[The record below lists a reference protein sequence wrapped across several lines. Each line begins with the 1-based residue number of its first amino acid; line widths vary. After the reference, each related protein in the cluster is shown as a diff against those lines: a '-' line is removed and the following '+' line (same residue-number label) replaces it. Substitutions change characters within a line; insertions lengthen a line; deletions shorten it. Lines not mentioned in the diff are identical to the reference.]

1 MADYLLAASID
12 QTFTDT
18 QGQPLVAGTVSF
30 FIDTQRT
37 TPKAVFKQTGAPGA
51 YTYVRQD
58 VNGVVTLD
66 AGGKIEDA
74 LYYYPY
80 DADGNL
86 ELYYV
91 IVKDSVGQQIETREG
106 WPFAHTHSGPGP
118 APGEPDTTKL
128 TKNII
133 TNGQFSFNSVNPAE
147 QAATFNSATYV
158 AAGWSLDSDAP
169 EYPAIS
175 FDNIQS
181 ENLAGSPALAIRIT
195 STKVDST
202 QKKHNLMQNLGA
214 VNIYEGKTLTF
225 SMNAKN
231 MAASGTVQ
239 TIVNLVRHY
248 DSSDADDTIQ
258 IGEFD
263 VTTTRSNYTKQ
274 ITLPA
279 ITKSIGD
286 NSYLDLEVVVGL
298 GVTSDVEYTN
308 LLILEGAVSSPVYPE
323 IPVFIDR
330 AEGFA
335 FITEDPKSSY
345 PSGGETTINAAN
357 YLPYDTFVVGDNNN
371 IEYVNHTGE
380 ILLASKNAKRNDYL
394 TCDGSTLKISGN
406 NGYVDYRRL
415 YSVIGDDFGVTV
427 SGDIT
432 AKASGATV
440 TVDESNTGPWTAPP
454 AIGTMGSTATIVDI
468 QPYGVL
474 GVNASVNAQNTV
486 TFTYQA
492 AFAPDQSAHYIRY
505 DGDTVDA
512 PVSNQSIVGQYIPGG
527 PIHEIPPNVPGND
540 SDNPKAIPFFGNM
553 NKVPTTVAAGPS
565 PVAQCTID
573 MNYLTNAS
581 LTEAD
586 LQNMI
591 QTRVVDF
598 LYFNPNEGVIGN
610 GVPSSMTSYM
620 SFPVGPTPNTREML
634 HVTGSSQN
642 LENVNYLTFS
652 FNGSKGTLPALSNAG
667 KTVNY
672 DWNSSESVNTNLNG
686 MCNALNTPYHWGI
699 TFNSTPAAGTYFE
712 YNTSTTGQEFY
723 VWFKVDGAGTD
734 PAPAG
739 RTGIQVD
746 IGTGASVDAVATA
759 VATALDAK
767 SFSLPAAADL
777 PAIPAAAQT
786 YLEYKITL

>member
-37 TPKAVFKQTGAPGA
+37 TPKAVFKQKGSPGA

-58 VNGVVTLD
+58 FNGVVTLD
-66 AGGKIEDA
+66 AGGKIEGA

-106 WPFAHTHSGPGP
+106 WPSAHTHSGPGP
-118 APGEPDTTKL
+118 TPGGPDTTKL

-158 AAGWSLDSDAP
+158 AAGWSFDSDAP
-169 EYPAIS
+169 SYPAVV

-195 STKVDST
+195 TTKVDST
-202 QKKHNLMQNLGA
+202 QKKHNLVQNLGT
-214 VNIYEGKTLTF
+214 VNIYEGDTLTF

-279 ITKSIGD
+279 ITKSIGGG
-286 NSYLDLEVVVGL
+286 SYLRLELVVGL

-308 LLILEGAVSSPVYPE
+308 MLLLEGAVSSPVYPE
-323 IPVFIDR
+323 IPEMIDR

-335 FITEDPKSSY
+335 YIQGDPRSSY
-345 PSGGETTINAAN
+345 PSGGETTITAEN
-357 YLPYDTFVVGDNNN
+357 YAPYNNLAVGDNND

-380 ILLASKNAKRNDYL
+380 IILASKNSKRNDFL
-394 TCDGSTLKISGN
+394 ACDGSTLKISGN

-415 YSVIGDDFGVTV
+415 YSVIGDDFGATV

-440 TVDESNTGPWTAPP
+440 TVDESNTGPWTDPP
-454 AIGTMGSTATIVDI
+454 AIGTMGSTATIVDV

-474 GVNASVNAQNTV
+474 GVHASVNAQNTV

-492 AFAPDQSAHYIRY
+492 AFAPDQIAHVIT
-505 DGDTVDA
+505 DGSSGDA
-512 PVSNQSIVGQYIPGG
+512 PLQNQSIVGQYIPAA
-527 PIHEIPPNVPGND
+527 PIAPVNPYTPGNPTGD
-540 SDNPKAIPFFGNM
+540 ALGEFFFPAM
-553 NKVPTTVAAGPS
+553 SKVPTTVAAGPS

-573 MNYLTNAS
+573 MNYLTDTS
-581 LTEAD
+581 LTEAM
-586 LQNMI
+586 LENMI
-591 QTRVVDF
+591 QTRSVDY
-598 LYFNPNEGVIGN
+598 LAFNPNDRIVGKTC
-610 GVPSSMTSYM
+610 PTTMTSYM
-620 SFPVGPTPNTREML
+620 TFPAGPTPNTRENL
-634 HVTGSSQN
+634 NVYGSSQS
-642 LENVNYLTFS
+642 LGNVNYLTFS

-734 PAPAG
+734 PAPTG
-739 RTGIQVD
+739 RTGIQVN
-746 IGTGASVDAVATA
+746 IGTGASVDAVASA